1 MLTFSIIIKLIERS
15 NIDTILLNNLLTFP
29 DLFMTLALLKSTGQ
43 FFFFPLNF
51 SQMFSFFFFQCFF
64 MRILMLAFF
73 WQKYYGVLWNS
84 YKISN
89 SIPAKFHHILAKN
102 TSAMNVRSTVISLYF
117 ITDDTNIEY
126 LFKVVSVMFFHY
138 KLLIFLF

>member
-1 MLTFSIIIKLIERS
+1 
-15 NIDTILLNNLLTFP
+15 
-29 DLFMTLALLKSTGQ
+29 
-43 FFFFPLNF
+43 
-51 SQMFSFFFFQCFF
+51 
-64 MRILMLAFF
+64 MLAFF

-89 SIPAKFHHILAKN
+89 NIPAKFHHILAKN